1 VAVVITAG
9 AETVEPHLVLAGAV
23 LEDAPNTIE
32 HVLLD
37 GSSLFKYVPPGAPKI
52 TRELFFLD
60 EATARAARA
69 DILAVPTFDYAD
81 SDNPADDGT
90 LILIGSPTALALDP
104 NGRRRWT
111 FRITTAVIA

>member
-1 VAVVITAG
+1 VGVVITAG
-9 AETVEPHLVLAGAV
+9 AATVEPYMVLAGSV

-60 EATARAARA
+60 EATARDARA
-69 DILAVPTFDYAD
+69 DILAVPTFTYAD
-81 SDNPADDGT
+81 SDHPDDVGT
-90 LILIGSPTALALDP
+90 LILIGSPTRLALDP
-104 NGRRRWT
+104 RGRRRWT
-111 FRITTAVIA
+111 FAITTAVVS